1 MVNQLIIYLAMLGY
15 FGFLCRFFIEWLN
28 FFLKDEDMKSPENRL
43 IFGSI
48 LTIAAILWPI
58 VVPFAYL
65 ELLNFHRKNRKVIDL
80 LINQSNSNF
89 SND

>member
-1 MVNQLIIYLAMLGY
+1 
-15 FGFLCRFFIEWLN
+15 
-28 FFLKDEDMKSPENRL
+28 MKSLENRL